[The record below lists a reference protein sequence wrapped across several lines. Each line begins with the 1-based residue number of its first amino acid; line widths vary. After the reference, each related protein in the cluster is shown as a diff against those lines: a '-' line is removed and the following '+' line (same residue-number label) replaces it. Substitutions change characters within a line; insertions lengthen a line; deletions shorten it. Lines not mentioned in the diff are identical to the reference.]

1 MGQFPLSGVSK
12 KRIDM
17 KYLITTSLLTSII
30 IVIAIPNLLNSILL
44 LTAGG
49 VSLYWSLSYFIT
61 MQKETNLL
69 KEENLYF
76 IDSFQSIRIPITQI
90 HISLQMIC
98 NKHYPEEIR
107 QELLRSIDCL
117 NEHLYRLM
125 NLKQLFI
132 HPQSID
138 IAEYELGYFLKDRVN
153 SLKDHAANK
162 QVKLKVKTEFHY
174 ASAWIDQ
181 SKISPVIDKF
191 IKNAIDYTE
200 PKKTIILS
208 ISLSTEHWKISINN
222 FENRKLIQCYKC
234 KRHPLLKRK
243 EELEY
248 DFAKSIF
255 CKKLTE
261 LCNGKILI
269 NHLNHNVSLNFPL
282 KHSYKN
288 VPERPRIHINENQ
301 EEKKIDN
308 LFHKIPPQRGSTKPT
323 IIIADSNENF
333 RFYLEAH
340 LSKDYIIK
348 SFENGSEV
356 LESIKEEHPDL
367 IISDTV
373 LHGMSGNELSSRL
386 KTSGDTSIIPII
398 LYGSHID
405 IDRRYKRETSL
416 ADTFLYIPF
425 HIEDLKIEITVLIR
439 NSRFLRKAFLQQI
452 FGEQFIRIQTTKNL
466 DNANCTFI
474 NKVKEFILENID
486 REDLTIDD
494 IASQLC
500 MSRTAF
506 YNKWKLLTGETPKFF
521 IYRIRMEKARELLES
536 GKCPVNVVPEMIGL
550 RNLKNF
556 RNRYKEYFK
565 ITPCKSI
572 KKE

>member
-255 CKKLTE
+255 CKKQTE

-386 KTSGDTSIIPII
+386 KTSCETSIIPII
-398 LYGSHID
+398 LYSSHID
-405 IDRRYKRETSL
+405 IDQYNRRKTSL
-416 ADTFLYIPF
+416 ADTFLQQPF
-425 HIEDLKIEITVLIR
+425 SIADLKIEMSILIK
-439 NSRFLRKAFLQQI
+439 NNRFLRKSFLQRL
-452 FGEQFIRIQTTKNL
+452 FGEEFLEIKASEILQDGEHPLISKVTK
-466 DNANCTFI
+466 I
-474 NKVKEFILENID
+474 ILENLNN
-486 REDLTIDD
+486 EKLTIGS
-494 IASQLC
+494 IAKELGI
-500 MSRTAF
+500 SRTSL
-506 YNKWKLLTGETPKFF
+506 YNKWTQLTGEALNKF
-521 IYRIRMEKARELLES
+521 ILKIRMEKAHEMLES
-536 GKCPVNVVPEMIGL
+536 GKYRVNEIPENIGMKDMDHF
-550 RNLKNF
+550 RDNYKKHFGKTPAHTIKNV
-556 RNRYKEYFK
+556 
-565 ITPCKSI
+565 
-572 KKE
+572 

>member
-506 YNKWKLLTGETPKFF
+506 YNKWKLLTGEVPKFF

>member
-1 MGQFPLSGVSK
+1 
-12 KRIDM
+12 M

-405 IDRRYKRETSL
+405 IDRRHKRETSL

-466 DNANCTFI
+466 DNANFTFI

-506 YNKWKLLTGETPKFF
+506 YNKWKLLTGEASQILYLP
-521 IYRIRMEKARELLES
+521 YPH
-536 GKCPVNVVPEMIGL
+536 GKSPRTVRKRKMS
-550 RNLKNF
+550 
-556 RNRYKEYFK
+556 
-565 ITPCKSI
+565 CKCSAGDDRT
-572 KKE
+572 

>member
-466 DNANCTFI
+466 DN
-474 NKVKEFILENID
+474 
-486 REDLTIDD
+486 
-494 IASQLC
+494 
-500 MSRTAF
+500 
-506 YNKWKLLTGETPKFF
+506 
-521 IYRIRMEKARELLES
+521 
-536 GKCPVNVVPEMIGL
+536 
-550 RNLKNF
+550 
-556 RNRYKEYFK
+556 
-565 ITPCKSI
+565 
-572 KKE
+572 

>member
-1 MGQFPLSGVSK
+1 
-12 KRIDM
+12 M

-506 YNKWKLLTGETPKFF
+506 YNKWKLLTGEAPKFI

>member
-506 YNKWKLLTGETPKFF
+506 YNEWKLLTGEAPKFF

>member
-506 YNKWKLLTGETPKFF
+506 YNKWKLLTGEDPKFF

>member
-1 MGQFPLSGVSK
+1 
-12 KRIDM
+12 M

-200 PKKTIILS
+200 PKKNNYTLNLS
-208 ISLSTEHWKISINN
+208 KYRTL
-222 FENRKLIQCYKC
+222 
-234 KRHPLLKRK
+234 
-243 EELEY
+243 
-248 DFAKSIF
+248 
-255 CKKLTE
+255 
-261 LCNGKILI
+261 
-269 NHLNHNVSLNFPL
+269 
-282 KHSYKN
+282 
-288 VPERPRIHINENQ
+288 ENQ
-301 EEKKIDN
+301 
-308 LFHKIPPQRGSTKPT
+308 HKQ
-323 IIIADSNENF
+323 
-333 RFYLEAH
+333 
-340 LSKDYIIK
+340 
-348 SFENGSEV
+348 
-356 LESIKEEHPDL
+356 
-367 IISDTV
+367 
-373 LHGMSGNELSSRL
+373 
-386 KTSGDTSIIPII
+386 
-398 LYGSHID
+398 
-405 IDRRYKRETSL
+405 
-416 ADTFLYIPF
+416 
-425 HIEDLKIEITVLIR
+425 
-439 NSRFLRKAFLQQI
+439 LRK
-452 FGEQFIRIQTTKNL
+452 
-466 DNANCTFI
+466 
-474 NKVKEFILENID
+474 
-486 REDLTIDD
+486 
-494 IASQLC
+494 
-500 MSRTAF
+500 
-506 YNKWKLLTGETPKFF
+506 
-521 IYRIRMEKARELLES
+521 
-536 GKCPVNVVPEMIGL
+536 
-550 RNLKNF
+550 
-556 RNRYKEYFK
+556 
-565 ITPCKSI
+565 
-572 KKE
+572 

>member
-1 MGQFPLSGVSK
+1 
-12 KRIDM
+12 M

-506 YNKWKLLTGETPKFF
+506 YNKWKLLTGELPKFF

>member
-1 MGQFPLSGVSK
+1 
-12 KRIDM
+12 M

-386 KTSGDTSIIPII
+386 KTSCETSIIPII
-398 LYGSHID
+398 LYSSHID
-405 IDRRYKRETSL
+405 IDQYNRRKTSL
-416 ADTFLYIPF
+416 ADTFLQQPF
-425 HIEDLKIEITVLIR
+425 SIADLKIEMSILIK
-439 NSRFLRKAFLQQI
+439 NNRFLRKSFLQRL
-452 FGEQFIRIQTTKNL
+452 FGEEFLEIKASEILQDGEHPLISKVTK
-466 DNANCTFI
+466 I
-474 NKVKEFILENID
+474 ILENLNN
-486 REDLTIDD
+486 EKLTIGS
-494 IASQLC
+494 IAKELGI
-500 MSRTAF
+500 SRTSL
-506 YNKWKLLTGETPKFF
+506 YNKWTQLTGEALNKF
-521 IYRIRMEKARELLES
+521 ILKIRMEKAHEMLES
-536 GKCPVNVVPEMIGL
+536 GKYRVNEIPENIGMKDMDHF
-550 RNLKNF
+550 RDNYKKHFGKTPAHTIKNV
-556 RNRYKEYFK
+556 
-565 ITPCKSI
+565 
-572 KKE
+572 

>member
-373 LHGMSGNELSSRL
+373 LPGMSGNELSSRL

-506 YNKWKLLTGETPKFF
+506 YNKWKLLTGEAPKFF
-521 IYRIRMEKARELLES
+521 IHRIRMEKARELLES

>member
-44 LTAGG
+44 LTVGG

-208 ISLSTEHWKISINN
+208 VSLSTEHWKISINN

-333 RFYLEAH
+333 RFYLETH

-348 SFENGSEV
+348 SFENGSKV

-405 IDRRYKRETSL
+405 IDRRHKRETSL

-506 YNKWKLLTGETPKFF
+506 YNKWKLLTGEAPKFF
-521 IYRIRMEKARELLES
+521 NYRIRMEKARELLES

>member
-348 SFENGSEV
+348 SFENGSEI

-405 IDRRYKRETSL
+405 IDRRHKRETSL

-506 YNKWKLLTGETPKFF
+506 YNKWKLPTGEAPKFF

-565 ITPCKSI
+565 ITPCESI
-572 KKE
+572 KKK

>member
-181 SKISPVIDKF
+181 SKISPIIDKF

-255 CKKLTE
+255 CKKQTE

-405 IDRRYKRETSL
+405 IDRRHKRETSL

-466 DNANCTFI
+466 DNANFTFI

-506 YNKWKLLTGETPKFF
+506 YNKWKLLTGEVPKFF

-565 ITPCKSI
+565 ITPCESI

>member
-506 YNKWKLLTGETPKFF
+506 YNKWKLLTGEASKFF

>member
-1 MGQFPLSGVSK
+1 
-12 KRIDM
+12 M

-288 VPERPRIHINENQ
+288 VHERPRIHINENQ

-405 IDRRYKRETSL
+405 IDRRHKRETSL

-466 DNANCTFI
+466 DNANFTFI

-506 YNKWKLLTGETPKFF
+506 YNKWKFLTGEAPKFF

-565 ITPCKSI
+565 ITPCESI

>member
-1 MGQFPLSGVSK
+1 
-12 KRIDM
+12 M

-439 NSRFLRKAFLQQI
+439 NSRFLRKSFLQKI
-452 FGEQFIRIQTTKNL
+452 FGEQFLKIKENENL
-466 DNANCTFI
+466 NEDNYVFI
-474 NKVKEFILENID
+474 DRVKDYILKNID
-486 REDLTIDD
+486 QENLTIDEV
-494 IASQLC
+494 ASELY
-500 MSRTAF
+500 MSRTTF
-506 YNKWKLLTGETPKFF
+506 FNKWKSLTGEAPKFF

-536 GKCPVNVVPEMIGL
+536 GKYSVNVVPEMIGL
-550 RNLKNF
+550 KNLKNF
-556 RNRYKEYFK
+556 RHKYKEYFG
-565 ITPCKSI
+565 ITPSESII
-572 KKE
+572 KKQ

>member
-234 KRHPLLKRK
+234 KRHPLLKQK
-243 EELEY
+243 KELEY

-405 IDRRYKRETSL
+405 IDRRHKRETSL

-506 YNKWKLLTGETPKFF
+506 YNKWKLLTGEAPKVF
-521 IYRIRMEKARELLES
+521 IDRIRMEKARELLES

>member
-1 MGQFPLSGVSK
+1 
-12 KRIDM
+12 M

-506 YNKWKLLTGETPKFF
+506 YNKWKLLTGEVPKFF

>member
-69 KEENLYF
+69 KEEKLYF

-506 YNKWKLLTGETPKFF
+506 YNKWKLLTGEAPKFF
-521 IYRIRMEKARELLES
+521 IYRIRMEKARKLLES

>member
-1 MGQFPLSGVSK
+1 
-12 KRIDM
+12 M

-506 YNKWKLLTGETPKFF
+506 YNEWKLLTGEAPKFF

>member
-1 MGQFPLSGVSK
+1 
-12 KRIDM
+12 M

-405 IDRRYKRETSL
+405 IDRRHKRETSL

-506 YNKWKLLTGETPKFF
+506 YNKWKLLTGEAPKFL

>member
-1 MGQFPLSGVSK
+1 
-12 KRIDM
+12 M

-234 KRHPLLKRK
+234 KRHPLLKQK

-405 IDRRYKRETSL
+405 IDRRHKRETSL

-506 YNKWKLLTGETPKFF
+506 YNKWKLLTGEAPKFF
-521 IYRIRMEKARELLES
+521 MEKARELLES

>member
-234 KRHPLLKRK
+234 TNGRK
-243 EELEY
+243 NLNMILQKVY
-248 DFAKSIF
+248 FAK
-255 CKKLTE
+255 
-261 LCNGKILI
+261 N
-269 NHLNHNVSLNFPL
+269 
-282 KHSYKN
+282 
-288 VPERPRIHINENQ
+288 
-301 EEKKIDN
+301 
-308 LFHKIPPQRGSTKPT
+308 
-323 IIIADSNENF
+323 
-333 RFYLEAH
+333 
-340 LSKDYIIK
+340 
-348 SFENGSEV
+348 
-356 LESIKEEHPDL
+356 
-367 IISDTV
+367 
-373 LHGMSGNELSSRL
+373 
-386 KTSGDTSIIPII
+386 
-398 LYGSHID
+398 
-405 IDRRYKRETSL
+405 
-416 ADTFLYIPF
+416 
-425 HIEDLKIEITVLIR
+425 
-439 NSRFLRKAFLQQI
+439 
-452 FGEQFIRIQTTKNL
+452 
-466 DNANCTFI
+466 
-474 NKVKEFILENID
+474 
-486 REDLTIDD
+486 
-494 IASQLC
+494 
-500 MSRTAF
+500 
-506 YNKWKLLTGETPKFF
+506 
-521 IYRIRMEKARELLES
+521 
-536 GKCPVNVVPEMIGL
+536 
-550 RNLKNF
+550 
-556 RNRYKEYFK
+556 
-565 ITPCKSI
+565 
-572 KKE
+572 

>member
-1 MGQFPLSGVSK
+1 M
-12 KRIDM
+12 M
-17 KYLITTSLLTSII
+17 YLKTISIAASFL
-30 IVIAIPNLLNSILL
+30 IATIFENQSYLVLL
-44 LTAGG
+44 LIVAGFF
-49 VSLYWSLSYFIT
+49 LYWHLFHYLSI
-61 MQKETNLL
+61 QKERNFL
-69 KEENLYF
+69 KEENQYF
-76 IDSFQSIRIPITQI
+76 IDSFQSIRNPITLV
-90 HISLQMIC
+90 HVPLRTIC
-98 NKHYPEEIR
+98 NDNCPENIKNDLSLAIR
-107 QELLRSIDCL
+107 NIECL
-117 NEHLYRLM
+117 NE
-125 NLKQLFI
+125 NLDKLSGLKYLHN
-132 HPQSID
+132 HPEVLNIT
-138 IAEYELGYFLKDRVN
+138 EHELGNYLRN
-153 SLKDHAANK
+153 RICSLQGYATNK
-162 QVKLKVKTEFHY
+162 HIKIIIKTEFTY
-174 ASAWIDQ
+174 ASVWLDKN
-181 SKISPVIDKF
+181 KISPIIDKF
-191 IKNAIDYTE
+191 ITNAIDCSE
-200 PKKTIILS
+200 PESNITLLIS
-208 ISLSTEHWKISINN
+208 ISQEHWEISVPDSGNGKLTKLYNQNKHRMIRQKAE
-222 FENRKLIQCYKC
+222 FECHFSKSI
-234 KRHPLLKRK
+234 LLK
-243 EELEY
+243 
-248 DFAKSIF
+248 
-255 CKKLTE
+255 KLAD
-261 LCNGKILI
+261 LCNGKILVSNI
-269 NHLNHNVSLNFPL
+269 NHTVTLRFPVKCSCEDQSNHSPL
-282 KHSYKN
+282 CFTNHT
-288 VPERPRIHINENQ
+288 EIE
-301 EEKKIDN
+301 KIDRLLVKAPCKRN
-308 LFHKIPPQRGSTKPT
+308 SHKPT
-323 IIIADSNENF
+323 VVLADSNDDF
-333 RFYLEAH
+333 RSYLTSCLTEEFT
-340 LSKDYIIK
+340 IK
-348 SFENGSEV
+348 SFRDGVEAMTC
-356 LESIKEEHPDL
+356 IKNEYPDL
-367 IISDTV
+367 VICDTELQNMDGV
-373 LHGMSGNELSSRL
+373 ELSSRL

-506 YNKWKLLTGETPKFF
+506 YNKWKLLTGEAPKFF

>member
-1 MGQFPLSGVSK
+1 M
-12 KRIDM
+12 
-17 KYLITTSLLTSII
+17 
-30 IVIAIPNLLNSILL
+30 
-44 LTAGG
+44 
-49 VSLYWSLSYFIT
+49 
-61 MQKETNLL
+61 
-69 KEENLYF
+69 
-76 IDSFQSIRIPITQI
+76 
-90 HISLQMIC
+90 
-98 NKHYPEEIR
+98 
-107 QELLRSIDCL
+107 
-117 NEHLYRLM
+117 
-125 NLKQLFI
+125 
-132 HPQSID
+132 
-138 IAEYELGYFLKDRVN
+138 
-153 SLKDHAANK
+153 
-162 QVKLKVKTEFHY
+162 
-174 ASAWIDQ
+174 
-181 SKISPVIDKF
+181 
-191 IKNAIDYTE
+191 
-200 PKKTIILS
+200 
-208 ISLSTEHWKISINN
+208 
-222 FENRKLIQCYKC
+222 
-234 KRHPLLKRK
+234 
-243 EELEY
+243 
-248 DFAKSIF
+248 
-255 CKKLTE
+255 
-261 LCNGKILI
+261 
-269 NHLNHNVSLNFPL
+269 NFPL

-405 IDRRYKRETSL
+405 IDRRHKRETSL

-466 DNANCTFI
+466 DNANFTFI

-506 YNKWKLLTGETPKFF
+506 YNKWKNSAYL
-521 IYRIRMEKARELLES
+521 RELL
-536 GKCPVNVVPEMIGL
+536 
-550 RNLKNF
+550 
-556 RNRYKEYFK
+556 
-565 ITPCKSI
+565 
-572 KKE
+572 